1 MKYTVISGEFRTV
14 IESSSPR
21 EAAEEALSL
30 WKLKSQK
37 PNLAKIT
44 MVVKPDNKEVY
55 LQTENL
61 MVTAN

>member
-1 MKYTVISGEFRTV
+1 MRYTVISGDFRTV

-44 MVVKPDNKEVY
+44 MVVKPDNKEIY
-55 LQTENL
+55 LPTENL
-61 MVTAN
+61 MATAG